1 MVAFSDGNPVS
12 SPDHVAASFFQIQK
26 CSTDPRIMTAPTIVF
41 DLDGTLVDTA
51 PDLIATL
58 NTILGREGLPPV
70 AFAAARN
77 MVGGGARHMIER
89 GLAAA
94 PSLPSPTSGGPG
106 WGPADVERLCG
117 QFIEHYAAHIAD
129 RSLPF
134 PGAEAAL
141 DALAR
146 GGCRLAV
153 CTNKLEWLSLR
164 LLGALGLK
172 DRFAAIC
179 GADTF
184 GVQKPDAAIL
194 LGTIARAGGNST
206 AAIMVGDT
214 ITDIAVARAAGTAV
228 IAVDFGYSET
238 PVAELA
244 PDRIV
249 SSFTHLPAAVF
260 ALLAARE
267 NEFPWK
273 VNR

>member
-1 MVAFSDGNPVS
+1 
-12 SPDHVAASFFQIQK
+12 
-26 CSTDPRIMTAPTIVF
+26 MTSPTIVF

-77 MVGGGARHMIER
+77 MVGGGARHMIES
-89 GLAAA
+89 GLRAEGLTPVAAE
-94 PSLPSPTSGGPG
+94 
-106 WGPADVERLCG
+106 VERMVG

-129 RSLPF
+129 HSRPF
-134 PGAEAAL
+134 PGVEDAL
-141 DALAR
+141 DELVR

-164 LLGALGLK
+164 LLDALGLTA
-172 DRFAAIC
+172 RFAAIC

-194 LGTIARAGGNST
+194 HGTVARAGGHS
-206 AAIMVGDT
+206 ARAIMVGDA
-214 ITDIAVARAAGTAV
+214 ITDIAVARAAGIAV

-249 SSFTHLPAAVF
+249 SSFERLPAAVF
-260 ALLAARE
+260 ALLAACRDGISAE
-267 NEFPWK
+267 S
-273 VNR
+273 